1 MTFVACTVAD
11 GIAHVRLDRPEKLN
25 GLTLET
31 LGELAAVAHRL
42 RRDRSLR
49 AVVLSGEGPS
59 FCAGL
64 DFATVLKSPQRLA
77 LGFVPHPLR
86 GTNVFQEA
94 CWAWRRVPVPVI
106 AAVHGHCYGGGLQ
119 IALAAD
125 FRIATPDSEWSV
137 LEGKWGL
144 IPDMTGVRSL
154 AELVG
159 IETAKRLTMTAEM
172 LSGKQAAELGLVS
185 ELAADPVAAAFDL
198 AGRLATR
205 SPDALAA
212 AKRLFNETWTASPRR
227 TFARERAE
235 QLRLLFAANT
245 KAAREAAFRK
255 AAPVFGRRG
264 GPR

>member
-25 GLTLET
+25 GLTLAM
-31 LGELAAVAHRL
+31 LSELTAVAHNL

-49 AVVLSGEGPS
+49 AVVLSGEGAS

-64 DFATVLKSPQRLA
+64 DFGTVLKSPPRVA
-77 LGFVPHPLR
+77 LSFVPNPFR
-86 GTNVFQEA
+86 GTNLFQEA
-94 CWAWRRVPVPVI
+94 CWSWRRLPVPVI

-159 IETAKRLTMTAEM
+159 IDTAKRLTMTAEM
-172 LSGKQAAELGLVS
+172 LSGKQAAELGLVT
-185 ELAADPVAAAFDL
+185 ELAADPVAAALEL
-198 AGRLATR
+198 AEQLATR

-227 TFARERAE
+227 TFSRERAE